1 MAKYRDYLPQIDGDF
16 FLTRGGLETTSVL
29 QGNVDVSHCAAIE
42 LMKTDKGRARLR
54 AYYAPY
60 IDIAR
65 DAGAGFILEAPTW
78 RANTDWGQRL
88 GYTAASL
95 SAANR
100 AAIEMLHGMRIAQED
115 RLAIV
120 VSGSIGPRREG
131 CTEADEMHPREA
143 ARYHKPQ
150 TEAFADADA
159 DLITATN
166 MTNMNEAIG
175 TIIAAKIE
183 GILAVIS
190 FSVAK
195 DGHLPTGQN
204 LWDAIAVVDIATN
217 KAAAYYMIDCAHMSR
232 LDTILARGGVLR
244 GRLRGLR
251 AIGLARIGEY
261 KDILNRYPSINILD
275 GDGGMNRRQREEF
288 SKAGQA
294 AFRSAA

>member
-100 AAIEMLHGMRIAQED
+100 AAIEMLHGMRIAQEN
-115 RLAIV
+115 RLPIV
-120 VSGSIGPRREG
+120 VSGSIVPLRDG
-131 CTEADEMHPREA
+131 CKEADEMHPCEA
-143 ARYHKPQ
+143 AQYH
-150 TEAFADADA
+150 
-159 DLITATN
+159 
-166 MTNMNEAIG
+166 
-175 TIIAAKIE
+175 
-183 GILAVIS
+183 
-190 FSVAK
+190 
-195 DGHLPTGQN
+195 
-204 LWDAIAVVDIATN
+204 
-217 KAAAYYMIDCAHMSR
+217 
-232 LDTILARGGVLR
+232 
-244 GRLRGLR
+244 
-251 AIGLARIGEY
+251 
-261 KDILNRYPSINILD
+261 
-275 GDGGMNRRQREEF
+275 
-288 SKAGQA
+288 
-294 AFRSAA
+294 